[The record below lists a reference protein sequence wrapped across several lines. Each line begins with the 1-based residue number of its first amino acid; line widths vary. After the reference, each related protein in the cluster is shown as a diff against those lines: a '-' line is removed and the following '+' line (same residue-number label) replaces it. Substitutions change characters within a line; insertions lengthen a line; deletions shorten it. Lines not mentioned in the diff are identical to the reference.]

1 MELTKANKKR
11 IIFGEAAFAV
21 TKVSF
26 FGETDKA
33 GAGKCSYLCRRK
45 QRKIICFRL
54 RDLRQSSP
62 SICNLKSVI

>member
-26 FGETDKA
+26 SVKRIRPGQESVRTFAAASKEKSSA
-33 GAGKCSYLCRRK
+33 FACA
-45 QRKIICFRL
+45 ICVNRL
-54 RDLRQSSP
+54 PQSE
-62 SICNLKSVI
+62 ICNLK